1 MNPKGRA
8 IALDIGI
15 KRTGIAETDP
25 FQWVASGLTTVA
37 TPELISYLQ
46 NYTQRETVVL
56 WVVGQ
61 PKQLNGQPS
70 ESAPIVEAVAQ
81 QLTQAFPH
89 IPIHWMDERFT
100 SKMAFQSLIDSG
112 VKKLDRRNK
121 ALVDEVAATIL
132 LQDYLAQKKS

>member
-1 MNPKGRA
+1 MATKGRA
-8 IALDIGI
+8 VALDIGI

-25 FQWVASGLTTVA
+25 FQWVASGLTTVN
-37 TPELISYLQ
+37 TSELIPYLTS
-46 NYTQRETVVL
+46 YTQREQVVV

-70 ESAPIVEAVAQ
+70 ESAPVVAAVAQ
-81 QLTQAFPH
+81 QLNQAFPD
-89 IPIHWMDERFT
+89 IPIYWMDERFT

-112 VKKLDRRNK
+112 VKKMDRRNK

-132 LQDYLAQKKS
+132 LQDYLTQKKS